1 MTLPAAQP
9 ITSIAPTELGLLS
22 MCPLRLA
29 FKRSIPKRTR
39 RQARPTPPQLRL
51 GSVAHR
57 VLERLV
63 STRELFGENLDQLV
77 EAAWNGEI
85 ARERTEADAA
95 GDVLRHGEPESWPGY
110 YVKLATLNAMAARLA
125 DLLVPLEPEADYRT
139 EEPLTD
145 PYSPLWGI
153 PDLVVRSHRRSIVI
167 DYKSGSGID
176 SETGD
181 IRSDY
186 KRQVQLYSYLE
197 HQDAGVWPDEGWLL
211 PFQGP
216 PIKVDVSD
224 EACSAAVETALGAV
238 QAYNEAAGTTPHAKP
253 SASAC
258 RYCGYVSRCPEFWTE
273 SARLVEE
280 GLVAVRGEVT
290 DKRTTRLGG
299 VTLVVNPEPPSAFSE
314 VTSFR
319 RIDPIAHPVAALV
332 EAGDSVCLVGV
343 RNRSAEADAPFW
355 ELGRSGAVHA
365 YARVADPD

>member
-1 MTLPAAQP
+1 MTSPAAQP

-22 MCPLRLA
+22 SCPLRLA
-29 FKRSIPKRTR
+29 FKRSIPKQPRH
-39 RQARPTPPQLRL
+39 QPRPTPPQLRL

-63 STRELFGENLDQLV
+63 NTRELFGAKFDQSV
-77 EAAWNGEI
+77 EAAWNEEI
-85 ARERTEADAA
+85 ARERTDADAA
-95 GDVLRHGEPESWPGY
+95 GDVLRYGEPESWPGY
-110 YVKLATLNAMAARLA
+110 YVKLAMLNAMAARLA

-145 PYSPLWGI
+145 PHSPLWGI

-176 SETGD
+176 SETGE

-197 HQDAGVWPDEGWLL
+197 HQDTGVWPDEGWVF

-216 PIKVDVSD
+216 PIEVDVSE
-224 EACSAAVETALGAV
+224 EACNAAVETALGAV
-238 QAYNEAAGTTPHAKP
+238 QVYNEAAGTTPHATP
-253 SASAC
+253 SASVC
-258 RYCGYVSRCPEFWTE
+258 RYCDYVPRCPEFWAE
-273 SARLVEE
+273 SARLVED

-299 VTLVVNPEPPSAFSE
+299 VTLVVNPKAPSPFPEIMAI
-314 VTSFR
+314 R
-319 RIDPIAHPVAALV
+319 RIDPVAHPYAADV
-332 EAGDSVCLVGV
+332 EAGERVCLVGI
-343 RNRSAEADAPFW
+343 RNRSVDPDVPQW
-355 ELGRSGAVHA
+355 EMGRSGAVHL
-365 YARVADPD
+365 YH